1 MRYNYKDYIPTIEG
15 FPKEGIS
22 FKDTTGLLEHA
33 EVFEAVIDDLCEAV
47 GTREVTHI
55 VGIESR
61 GFLFGCV
68 LASRLKL
75 PFVPIRKKGKLP
87 RQTVEQSYALEYG
100 EATIELTKGILGAD
114 SKVIIVDDL
123 LATGG
128 TFRAAA
134 TLCEKEG
141 AKVLKFVTVVELP
154 ALGGRENL
162 KPYEVVSLV
171 SYDDVL

>member
-1 MRYNYKDYIPTIEG
+1 MSNNYKDHIPTIED
-15 FPKEGIS
+15 FPVKGIS
-22 FKDTTGLLEHA
+22 FKDTTGLLEDPA
-33 EVFEAVIDDLCEAV
+33 VFENVITDMCATIEKGSA
-47 GTREVTHI
+47 THI

-68 LASRLKL
+68 MASRLKL

-87 RQTVEQSYALEYG
+87 RPTVQQSYSLEYG
-100 EATIELTKGILGAD
+100 EAVIELTKGLLGNE
-114 SKVIIVDDL
+114 SRVIIVDDL

-128 TFRAAA
+128 TFKAAA

-141 AKVLKFVTVVELP
+141 AQVVKFVTVVELP
-154 ALGGRENL
+154 ALGGRKNL
-162 KPYEVVSLV
+162 EPYEVTSLI